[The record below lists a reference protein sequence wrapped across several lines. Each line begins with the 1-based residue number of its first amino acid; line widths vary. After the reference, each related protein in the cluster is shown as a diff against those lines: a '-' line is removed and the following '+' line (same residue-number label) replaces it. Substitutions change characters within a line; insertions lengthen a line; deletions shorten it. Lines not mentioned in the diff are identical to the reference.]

1 MVNITR
7 RRFLEAGFATL
18 VLSVTNTGFAA
29 NAGGSF
35 VAIRVWPSSTYTRVT
50 VEASSAL
57 KFKHFL
63 LSNPNRLV
71 LDIQGATLNQ
81 VIKDISTKILPQDP
95 YIQTARVAQF
105 DPETIRVVLDLKA
118 PVNPQVFTLNPIAEF
133 KHRLVV
139 DLYPANIGEQADPI
153 LALLEEYN
161 KGKITADGGSTK
173 SPPVKTPSDKG
184 GNEGKINTN
193 SKGTIVVM
201 LDPGHGGEDPGAVG
215 PSKLR
220 EKDVVLKIAR
230 ATKSLLEKQR
240 NIKVYMTRNEDVFI
254 PLSVRVAK
262 ARQLRADLFV
272 SIHADAFS
280 SPAPR
285 GSSVFVL
292 NTKGASST
300 AARHLA
306 STQNDADLIGGV
318 HKTGNS
324 NVDKTIMDLTMTA
337 TLKDSKRLGTL
348 VLGELKKI
356 NQLHK
361 NTLESANFAVLK
373 APDIP
378 SILVE
383 TAFISNPTEES
394 LLKTSAFQ
402 QKVANS
408 ICTGIRSYLSNT
420 AMRR

>member
-18 VLSVTNTGFAA
+18 VLSVSATTGFAA
-29 NAGGSF
+29 NVGGNF
-35 VAIRVWPSSTYTRVT
+35 VAVRVWPSSTYTRVT

-63 LSNPNRLV
+63 LQNPNRLV
-71 LDIQGATLNQ
+71 LDIQGAKLNQ
-81 VIKDISTKILPQDP
+81 VIKDISSKILSQDP
-95 YIQTARVAQF
+95 YIQSARVAQF
-105 DPETIRVVLDLKA
+105 DPDTIRIVLDLKT

-139 DLYPANIGEQADPI
+139 DLYPANVGDQADPI

-161 KGKITADGGSTK
+161 KGKISPEGVSTK
-173 SPPVKTPSDKG
+173 NPPPPKPDKPD
-184 GNEGKINTN
+184 NDRINTN
-193 SKGTIVVM
+193 KKGTLVVM
-201 LDPGHGGEDPGAVG
+201 LDPGHGGEDSGAVG

-220 EKDVVLKIAR
+220 EKDVVLKIAK
-230 ATKSLLEKQR
+230 ATKNILEKQR
-240 NIKVYMTRNEDVFI
+240 NIKVYMTRSDDVFI

-262 ARQLRADLFV
+262 ARQLKADVFV
-272 SIHADAFS
+272 SIHADAFT
-280 SPAPR
+280 SPTPR

-306 STQNDADLIGGV
+306 NTQNDADLIGGV
-318 HKTGNS
+318 HKTGNT

-337 TLKDSKRLGTL
+337 TLKDSKKLGTL

-356 NQLHK
+356 NTLHK
-361 NTLESANFAVLK
+361 NVIESANFAVLK

-378 SILVE
+378 SVLVE

-394 LLKTSAFQ
+394 LLRSSAFQ
-402 QKVANS
+402 QKVADS
-408 ICTGIRSYLSNT
+408 ISTGITNYLASS
-420 AMRR
+420 AIRR